1 MLADH
6 FQLYGRRVGVPV
18 IQRVSRLVSLAAF
31 LSTLLIYSPN
41 VMVLQVF
48 DAFDVT
54 GMFAEPCLF
63 MVLVCSVVVAAWSY
77 LRGAQTDRAFESP
90 GLSLGFC
97 LLYLLSNGIYAATVV
112 FSLPQPQVL
121 CFVAAVGVGI
131 CTVSL
136 CLAWCRALSE
146 LDFCAAVLTLGV
158 SSLFAT
164 LPGMLIMDLAAPW
177 AFAMFVALV
186 VVGVLWPAARS
197 FHSLQSVQAHIFG
210 IDNAESSRFDTVEL
224 SGGLLPNDM
233 AASSGHVD
241 IKAFISV
248 MGIALLGMAISSFAM
263 GVRPVFIFDGS
274 LDAQRTGMLLGG
286 AALVPLGFMRSQK
299 PIFSFIYQVY
309 LPVAAVIAV
318 IVCALSPNLLSSDAM
333 VMVVYAFYC
342 MVTIVAMAAA
352 VVVANA
358 HEFQPA
364 FVFSTLVGTFCL
376 TGLFGILSG
385 ACLGDVVT
393 GNAALLVVLT
403 ALYGC
408 GMLLAGCIKAW
419 GLLSGSV
426 AVEADAAKL
435 QKDAAETLDERIAR
449 IAREVSLSPRETEII
464 GYVGRGHSSVFVA
477 KTLLISE
484 STVYSHVRNAYR
496 KIGVTTREELIQ
508 LLNAPA
514 DAPMPART
522 LS

>member
-18 IQRVSRLVSLAAF
+18 MQRVSRLVSLAAF

-41 VMVLQVF
+41 VMALQAF
-48 DAFDVT
+48 DALGVT

-63 MVLVCSVVVAAWSY
+63 MVLICSVVVASWSY
-77 LRGAQTDRAFESP
+77 LRGSRTDHVFESP

-97 LLYLLSNGIYAATVV
+97 LLYLLASGTYAATVV

-121 CFVAAVGVGI
+121 CFLAAAGVGI
-131 CTVSL
+131 CVVPL
-136 CLAWCRALSE
+136 CLVWCRALSE
-146 LDFCAAVLTLGV
+146 LGFCAAVLTLGI
-158 SSLFAT
+158 SSLCAT
-164 LPGMLIMDLAAPW
+164 LLGMLIMGLAAPW
-177 AFAMFVALV
+177 AFAAFVVLV
-186 VVGVLWPAARS
+186 VLGILWPTMQS
-197 FHSLQSVQAHIFG
+197 FHSLRLPQTPIAGV
-210 IDNAESSRFDTVEL
+210 DNAEHSCPDIIEP
-224 SGGLLPNDM
+224 SGGLLPND
-233 AASSGHVD
+233 APASNAHVD

-286 AALVPLGFMRSQK
+286 AALVPLGLMRSQK

-318 IVCALSPNLLSSDAM
+318 IACVLSPDLLSSDVM

-352 VVVANA
+352 IAVANA

-385 ACLGDVVT
+385 ACLGDAVT
-393 GNAALLVVLT
+393 GNVTLLVVLT

-419 GLLSGSV
+419 GLLSGSA

-435 QKDAAETLDERIAR
+435 QKGVAETLDERIAR
-449 IAREVSLSPRETEII
+449 ISREASLSPRETEII

-508 LLNAPA
+508 LLNAPT
-514 DAPMPART
+514 DAPMSACA
-522 LS
+522 SS